1 MERGGLTNNVKGFT
15 LVSKRR
21 HFSSSV
27 TIRVYSIFPTFNRL
41 LLRIVALRR
50 VRELPIHSS
59 ERQPMSMQAVV
70 INEDATLMEAAKT
83 DSQPRRKWRL
93 LASVAFL
100 ILMLI
105 EVGGIVL
112 LCYQGENPAPVPM
125 LQGR

>member
-1 MERGGLTNNVKGFT
+1 
-15 LVSKRR
+15 
-21 HFSSSV
+21 
-27 TIRVYSIFPTFNRL
+27 
-41 LLRIVALRR
+41 
-50 VRELPIHSS
+50 
-59 ERQPMSMQAVV
+59 
-70 INEDATLMEAAKT
+70 MEAAKT